1 MIIRN
6 MLPEEID
13 SVAILFEYY
22 REDAL
27 IRDEDYSPDRVLETI
42 KTYCIN
48 WNLFFQVA
56 YEGGRP
62 IGLIGGFVSNDPID
76 GRACAA
82 IQFCYMVDSHNSI
95 DNYRELVQA
104 FEAWAREVQASSIKA
119 LDIGNRLDRLQYL
132 YQTLGYKTLPLVVMG
147 KEI

>member
-1 MIIRN
+1 MIIRK

-13 SVAILFEYY
+13 AVAILFEYY

-27 IRDEDYSPDRVLETI
+27 IRDEQYDQDRVIQTI

-48 WNLFFQVA
+48 WNMMFNVA

-62 IGLIGGFVSNDPID
+62 IGVIGGFVSQDPID
-76 GRACAA
+76 GTTCAA
-82 IQFCYMVDSHNSI
+82 IQFCYMVDSHNTI

-104 FEAWAREVQASSIKA
+104 FESWAREVKATSVKA

-132 YQTLGYKTLPLVVMG
+132 YQTLGYKALPLVVMG